1 MTRRTLALLAMAAGF
16 SLLAGQTAAQ
26 TPPPTGLPIAPPAT
40 LPGSQAPIDSDEQ
53 PTLEDDKATIEA
65 GAKWLA
71 LLDAGKFGAAW
82 DVSSA
87 HLKSVVTRQKWV
99 TEITQVRKPLGK
111 LRTRKAE
118 KFARA
123 HSLPGA
129 PDGDYSI
136 VEFESVYANGKQA
149 TEQVIWMFE
158 ADSVWRVSGYFVR

>member
-1 MTRRTLALLAMAAGF
+1 MTRRMLLLAMAAWC
-16 SLLAGQTAAQ
+16 SLAAAQ
-26 TPPPTGLPIAPPAT
+26 PALPPAT
-40 LPGSQAPIDSDEQ
+40 PPAVSPGSPAAPDSDEQ
-53 PTLEDDKATIEA
+53 PTLGDDKDTIEA
-65 GAKWLA
+65 ARKWLA
-71 LLDAGKFGAAW
+71 LLDAGKFGVAW
-82 DVSSA
+82 DASSA

-99 TEITQVRKPLGK
+99 TEITKARKPLGK
-111 LRTRKAE
+111 LRTRKPE

-158 ADSVWRVSGYFVR
+158 ADSVWRVSGYFIR

>member
-1 MTRRTLALLAMAAGF
+1 MFAVLSMAAWF
-16 SLLAGQTAAQ
+16 SLAAAQ
-26 TPPPTGLPIAPPAT
+26 PALPPTTPPPASSATPAA
-40 LPGSQAPIDSDEQ
+40 SDSNEQ
-53 PTLEDDKATIEA
+53 PTLGDDKDTIEA
-65 GAKWLA
+65 AQKWLA
-71 LLDAGKFGAAW
+71 LLDAGKVGAAW

-99 TEITQVRKPLGK
+99 TEITKARKPLGK

-158 ADSVWRVSGYFVR
+158 ADSIWRVSGYFVR

>member
-1 MTRRTLALLAMAAGF
+1 VA
-16 SLLAGQTAAQ
+16 
-26 TPPPTGLPIAPPAT
+26 PPTTPRAPS
-40 LPGSQAPIDSDEQ
+40 PGSPAAADSSEQ
-53 PTLEDDKATIEA
+53 PTLGDDKDTIEA
-65 GAKWLA
+65 AQKWLA
-71 LLDAGKFGAAW
+71 LLDAGKVGAAW
-82 DVSSA
+82 DASSA

-99 TEITQVRKPLGK
+99 TDIGKVRKPFGK

-129 PDGDYSI
+129 PDGDYAI

-158 ADSVWRVSGYFVR
+158 ADSVWRVSGYFIR